1 MQLLIRQAL
10 IASPDSPDN
19 GQIRDI
25 LVNGDTIQQIAP
37 HITSSADHEISDE
50 GLTISPG
57 WIDIFIHFCDP
68 GHEHRETLTSGAN
81 SAAAGGF
88 TRVCLLP
95 NTQPAADNKAAIEY
109 TLSKSNT
116 LPTLLHPLGAI
127 TKGCQGKELAEMYDM
142 HQSGAIA
149 FTDGL
154 TAVQQPGL
162 LLKALQYVKAFSG
175 VVIQLPVDKSI
186 GAHGLMNEGIIST
199 RMGLPGIPTL
209 AEEIMVKRDLD
220 LLRYTQSKL
229 HITGIT
235 TAKSLQLIRDARE
248 EGWKVTCSVTP
259 FHLLFCDEDLQQY
272 NTNLKVFPP
281 LRNSSDRAAL
291 REGILDGTI
300 DCISTHHLPQHLDQ
314 KQCEFEYAAPG
325 MIGLQT
331 CFPILNQLFPE
342 LPVNRFTELLSINAR
357 HLLHLPVPS
366 IQVGEKAE
374 CTLFSKQGTTTL
386 TSLNN
391 KSLSSNSPLMNQAI
405 PGQVLGTHVHG
416 SFYSNQPFK

>member
-1 MQLLIRQAL
+1 MQLIIRQAL

-19 GQIRDI
+19 GLIRDI

-37 HITSSADHEISDE
+37 HITSSADHEIIAE

-57 WIDIFIHFCDP
+57 WIDPFCHFCDP

-81 SAAAGGF
+81 SAACGGF

-142 HQSGAIA
+142 YQSGAIA

-175 VVIQLPVDKSI
+175 VIIQLPVDKSI

-199 RMGLPGIPTL
+199 RMGLPGIPAL
-209 AEEIMVKRDLD
+209 AEEIIIKRDLD
-220 LLRYTQSKL
+220 LLRYTQSQL

-235 TAKSLQLIRDARE
+235 TEKSLNLIRDAKA

-259 FHLLFCDEDLQQY
+259 FHLLFCDEDLQHY
-272 NTNLKVFPP
+272 DTNLKVFPP
-281 LRNSSDRAAL
+281 LRNSSDRLAL
-291 REGILDGTI
+291 RKGILDGTI
-300 DCISTHHLPQHLDQ
+300 DCISTHHLPQHSDQ

-342 LPVNRFTELLSINAR
+342 FPVNRLTELLSINAR
-357 HLLHLPVPS
+357 QLLRVSVPS

-386 TSLNN
+386 TPSNN
-391 KSLSSNSPLMNQAI
+391 KSLSSNSPLMNQAL
-405 PGQVLGTHVHG
+405 PGQVLGTLAHG

>member
-1 MQLLIRQAL
+1 
-10 IASPDSPDN
+10 
-19 GQIRDI
+19 
-25 LVNGDTIQQIAP
+25 
-37 HITSSADHEISDE
+37 
-50 GLTISPG
+50 
-57 WIDIFIHFCDP
+57 
-68 GHEHRETLTSGAN
+68 
-81 SAAAGGF
+81 
-88 TRVCLLP
+88 
-95 NTQPAADNKAAIEY
+95 
-109 TLSKSNT
+109 
-116 LPTLLHPLGAI
+116 
-127 TKGCQGKELAEMYDM
+127 MYDM

-229 HITGIT
+229 HITGIS

-259 FHLLFCDEDLQQY
+259 FHLLFCDEDLQEY
-272 NTNLKVFPP
+272 DTNLKVFPP
-281 LRNSSDRAAL
+281 LRSQHDRTAL
-291 REGILDGTI
+291 RAGILDGTI
-300 DCISTHHLPQHLDQ
+300 DCITTHHLPQHLDQ

-342 LPVNRFTELLSINAR
+342 LPTDRLVNLLSLNAR
-357 HLLHLPVPS
+357 ELFNLPQS
-366 IQVGEKAE
+366 TIQVGEKAE
-374 CTLFSKQGTTTL
+374 CTLFSRQGTTTL
-386 TSLNN
+386 TSSSN
-391 KSLSSNSPLMNQAI
+391 KSLSSNSPLMNQPL
-405 PGQVLGTHVHG
+405 PGHMLGTLVQG
-416 SFYSNQPFK
+416 SLFLNQPA

>member
-1 MQLLIRQAL
+1 MQVIIRQAL

-37 HITSSADHEISDE
+37 HITSSADREISAE
-50 GLTISPG
+50 GLTLSPG
-57 WIDIFIHFCDP
+57 WIDIFSHFCDP

-95 NTQPAADNKAAIEY
+95 NTQSAADNKAAIEY
-109 TLSKSNT
+109 IYNKGKFFS
-116 LPTLLHPLGAI
+116 TLLHPLGAI

-175 VVIQLPVDKSI
+175 VIIQLPVDKSI

-199 RMGLPGIPTL
+199 RMGLPGIPAL
-209 AEEIMVKRDLD
+209 AEEIIIKRDLD

-235 TAKSLQLIRDARE
+235 TQKSVELIRAARA
-248 EGWKVTCSVTP
+248 EGWNITCSVTP

-272 NTNLKVFPP
+272 NTNLKVLPP
-281 LRNSSDRAAL
+281 LRSAADREAL
-291 REGILDGTI
+291 RAGILDGTI
-300 DCISTHHLPQHLDQ
+300 DCITTHHLPQHNDQ

-342 LPVNRFTELLSINAR
+342 LPATRLAELLSINAR

-374 CTLFSKQGTTTL
+374 FTLFSKQGTTTL
-386 TSLNN
+386 TSSSN
-391 KSLSSNSPLMNQAI
+391 KSLSSNSPLMDQTLRGHI
-405 PGQVLGTHVHG
+405 LGTLVQG
-416 SFYSNQPFK
+416 ALYLNQTA

>member
-1 MQLLIRQAL
+1 MQLIIRQAL
-10 IASPDSPDN
+10 IASPDSPDH
-19 GQIRDI
+19 GQVRDI
-25 LVNGDTIQQIAP
+25 LIDGDTIQQIAP
-37 HITSSADHEISDE
+37 QITAQPDHEITGE
-50 GLTISPG
+50 QLTITTG
-57 WIDIFIHFCDP
+57 WVDTFSHLCDP
-68 GHEHRETLTSGAN
+68 GQEHRETLTSGSSA
-81 SAAAGGF
+81 AAAGGF
-88 TRVCLLP
+88 TRLLVLP
-95 NTQPAADNKAAIEY
+95 NTHPVTDNKAQVEY
-109 TLSKSNT
+109 ILQKGKT
-116 LPTLLHPLGAI
+116 LPAILHPLGAI

-142 HQSGAIA
+142 HNSGATA

-199 RMGLPGIPTL
+199 RMGLPGIPAL

-248 EGWKVTCSVTP
+248 EGWNVTCSVTP

-272 NTNLKVFPP
+272 DTNLKVFPP
-281 LRNSSDRAAL
+281 LRSQSDRSAL
-291 REGILDGTI
+291 RAGILDGTI
-300 DCISTHHLPQHLDQ
+300 DCIATHHLPQHLDQ

-331 CFPILNQLFPE
+331 CFPVINQLFPE
-342 LPVNRFTELLSINAR
+342 LPTDRLTDLLTLNAR
-357 HLLHLPVPS
+357 KIFNLPQPT

-374 CTLFSKQGTTTL
+374 CTLFSRQGTSTL
-386 TSLNN
+386 TAANN
-391 KSLSSNSPLMNQAI
+391 KSLSANSPLFNQ
-405 PGQVLGTHVHG
+405 PLSGQVLGTLVNG
-416 SFYSNQPFK
+416 AYYSNQPH

>member
-37 HITSSADHEISDE
+37 HITSSAEHEISAE

-57 WIDIFIHFCDP
+57 WIDIFSHFCDP

-81 SAAAGGF
+81 SAAAGGY

-259 FHLLFCDEDLQQY
+259 FHLLFCDEDLQEY
-272 NTNLKVFPP
+272 DTNLKVFPP
-281 LRNSSDRAAL
+281 LRSQHDRTAL
-291 REGILDGTI
+291 RAGILDGTI
-300 DCISTHHLPQHLDQ
+300 DCITTHHLPQHLDQ

-342 LPVNRFTELLSINAR
+342 LPTDRLVNLLSLNAR
-357 HLLHLPVPS
+357 ELFNLPKS
-366 IQVGEKAE
+366 TIQVGEKAE
-374 CTLFSKQGTTTL
+374 CTLFSRQGTTTL
-386 TSLNN
+386 TSSSN
-391 KSLSSNSPLMNQAI
+391 KSLSSNSPLMNQPL
-405 PGQVLGTHVHG
+405 PGHMLGTLVQG
-416 SFYSNQPFK
+416 SLFLNQPA

>member
-1 MQLLIRQAL
+1 MQLIIRQAL
-10 IASPDSPDN
+10 IASPDSPDH

-25 LVNGDTIQQIAP
+25 LVEGDTIQQVAP
-37 HITSSADHEISDE
+37 HISTQADHEIKAD

-57 WIDIFIHFCDP
+57 WIDPFCHFCDP
-68 GHEHRETLTSGAN
+68 GHEHRETLASGAAT
-81 SAAAGGF
+81 AAAGGF
-88 TRVCLLP
+88 TRVFLLP
-95 NTQPAADNKAAIEY
+95 NTQPIADNKAAIEY

-127 TKGCQGKELAEMYDM
+127 TKGCQGKDLAEMYDM
-142 HQSGAIA
+142 HHSGAIA

-199 RMGLPGIPTL
+199 RMGLPGIPAL

-220 LLRYTQSKL
+220 LLRYTQSQL

-235 TAKSLQLIRDARE
+235 TEKSLNLIRDAKQ

-300 DCISTHHLPQHLDQ
+300 DCISTHHLPQHSDQ

-331 CFPILNQLFPE
+331 CFPILQHIFPE
-342 LPVNRFTELLSINAR
+342 LPLERLIALLSTNSR
-357 HLLHLPVPS
+357 NLFQVPLPS
-366 IQVGEKAE
+366 IQQGQPAE
-374 CTLFSKQGTTTL
+374 FTLFSREGTTTL
-386 TSLNN
+386 TPSNN
-391 KSLSSNSPLMNQAI
+391 KSLSSNSPLFNQTL
-405 PGQVLGTHVHG
+405 PGKVVGTMVRG
-416 SFYSNQPFK
+416 SFHLNQTV